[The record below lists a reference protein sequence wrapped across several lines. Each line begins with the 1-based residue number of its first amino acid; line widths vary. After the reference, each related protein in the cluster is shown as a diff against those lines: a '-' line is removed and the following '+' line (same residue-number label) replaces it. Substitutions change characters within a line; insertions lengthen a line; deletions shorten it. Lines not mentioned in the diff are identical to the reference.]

1 MGLAITSR
9 STMVMEDTEN
19 MTPWFFVANT
29 VFVSI
34 AMVLWYLVIWLEDN
48 KEIDNTNIVIFD
60 SNKFQVKEQDD
71 TNIKRDTDCEGV
83 KEQGVTSD
91 KKCDPRTYEDD
102 NCFQQTISEKDRM
115 DANIQD
121 DYKQLAIDTEQ
132 AAIETTK
139 TAIDTEQTAIDTER
153 TALDTDQNASDTAQT
168 AIDTE
173 QAALD
178 TEQTAIDT
186 EHVSIENEQTA
197 MKTEQTANKITE
209 QSTSTNCAHLEKAV
223 LSPNSQI
230 IKTGENLSLGA
241 TFQWPRHEN
250 TVELLRSGQHQNKGG
265 VSQNLL
271 DKLQSLGI
279 MRDSSDQST
288 AKTDSTVPLSDCARL
303 SGKLLG
309 RKVRICWDNFL
320 AKSRPGLETDSPRQR
335 KSPNKRKQKSVKSVK
350 GWRAASS
357 FVEIVKQD
365 KCDESFSAALSL

>member
-102 NCFQQTISEKDRM
+102 NCLQQTISEKDRM

-121 DYKQLAIDTEQ
+121 DYKKL
-132 AAIETTK
+132 
-139 TAIDTEQTAIDTER
+139 AIDTEQTAIDTER

-173 QAALD
+173 QAAL
-178 TEQTAIDT
+178 
-186 EHVSIENEQTA
+186 ENEQTA

-241 TFQWPRHEN
+241 TFQWPRNEN

-279 MRDSSDQST
+279 
-288 AKTDSTVPLSDCARL
+288 
-303 SGKLLG
+303 
-309 RKVRICWDNFL
+309 
-320 AKSRPGLETDSPRQR
+320 
-335 KSPNKRKQKSVKSVK
+335 
-350 GWRAASS
+350 
-357 FVEIVKQD
+357 
-365 KCDESFSAALSL
+365 